1 MTKGIS
7 NTNESCMTKKTVAAN
22 ENKLTEQLTKRKT
35 IMSNGVLRAE
45 EIKWGM
51 MSNAE

>member
-22 ENKLTEQLTKRKT
+22 ENTLTEQLTKRRT
-35 IMSNGVLRAE
+35 ITSNSVLRAKE
-45 EIKWGM
+45 MKWDM
-51 MSNAE
+51 MNNAE